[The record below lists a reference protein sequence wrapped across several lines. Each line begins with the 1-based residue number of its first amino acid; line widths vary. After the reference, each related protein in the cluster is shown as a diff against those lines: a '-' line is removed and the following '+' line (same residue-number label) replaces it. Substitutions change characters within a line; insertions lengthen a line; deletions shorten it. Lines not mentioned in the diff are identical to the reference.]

1 MIEDLDP
8 EFDTDRGEKGRH
20 RRGYVRKRQRQR
32 ERGSGGRRGSGG
44 GRGKTVLALLL
55 TLTLLGG
62 LGGGAFYGFDRIQ
75 NFLGTPDYDGAGT
88 EAVTVEIPEGA
99 PIAAIAV
106 TLYEAG
112 VIKSTKAFINAAED
126 NSQSKSI
133 QPGQYE
139 LRKQMSGE
147 YAVAAML
154 DPKNRIVNG
163 VTVPEGR
170 TAKNIYKLLAEETEI
185 PAEEFEAAAK
195 DPLALGVPEWW
206 FKRTDDRTVK
216 PSIEGFLFP
225 DTYEFPPDPTAESIL
240 ALMVERFLAVAE
252 ELEFVDRVQN
262 ERQIAPYEALIVAS
276 LAQAEAG
283 TPEDL
288 GKVARVA
295 YNRVYGD
302 FPCNCLQMDVTVNY
316 HLELTG
322 KETKTSAEM
331 TRDELLDTESPYS
344 RQLKGLIPTP
354 INNPGQLAMEG
365 AMDPPPGKWLF
376 FVAIN
381 KEGESAFAETYEEQ
395 LRNEAK
401 AREAGVI

>member
-1 MIEDLDP
+1 MIEELDP
-8 EFDTDRGEKGRH
+8 GFDSDRGEKGRH
-20 RRGYVRKRQRQR
+20 RRGYVRKRQRER
-32 ERGSGGRRGSGG
+32 ERQRGSGG

-62 LGGGAFYGFDRIQ
+62 LGGGAYYGFDRIQ
-75 NFLGTPDYDGAGT
+75 NFLGTPDYDGSGT
-88 EAVTVEIPEGA
+88 DAVTVEIPEGA

-112 VIKSTKAFINAAED
+112 VVKSTKAFVNAAED
-126 NSQSKSI
+126 NRQSKNI

-154 DPKNRIVNG
+154 DPKNRVVNG
-163 VTVPEGR
+163 ITVPEGR
-170 TAKNIYKLLAEETEI
+170 TAKSIYKLLAEETEI
-185 PAEEFEAAAK
+185 PVEEFEAAAK

-206 FKRTDDRTVK
+206 FTRTDDRTVE

-225 DTYEFPPDPTAESIL
+225 DTYELPPDPTAQSIL
-240 ALMVERFLAVAE
+240 ALMVERFLTVAE
-252 ELEFVDRVQN
+252 ELEFVDRVEN

-295 YNRVYGD
+295 YNRVYGE
-302 FPCNCLQMDVTVNY
+302 FQCNCLEMDVTVNY
-316 HLELTG
+316 YLELTG
-322 KETKTSAEM
+322 QETKTSAEM
-331 TRDELLDTESPYS
+331 TQDELLDTKSPYS
-344 RQLKGLIPTP
+344 RKLKGLIPTP
-354 INNPGQLAMEG
+354 INNPGRLALEG